1 MKTIKLLISS
11 IFFVIFVIYSNSQNR
26 VLNIYNN
33 GNIIYSCNITEI
45 DSVKVEFT
53 STNDNDNN
61 ENPEIGEYV
70 PTAYWEV
77 GSTACKAGETFSFSG
92 KYWTEDGY
100 TPDHSEVWYSVVRSQ
115 ESSASLKLAG
125 TLMSYTKAVA
135 EEDTVRTSQS
145 IASFPH
151 ADAVWDGYEFVITG
165 TVPTSRALAPLK
177 WAPKVWDEVAEER
190 FNSYFPAGF
199 ADEFKEEVL
208 KQIVQDANYSALRKV
223 FCDYPFTNEQVTAV
237 NAAFSVNL
245 PLLPDTIISKPDA
258 AVAAGTYKSD
268 LWYTTT
274 EDSNDAVVG
283 YYYIT
288 IAEDGSSVINE
299 ITAEEIV
306 KDNSGNLVYTG
317 DTTKR
322 AYKRYAS
329 AEWVLCRYDDDQ
341 GAIVSTVRAEYI
353 PAFAKLLECIPF
365 EAWIND
371 NTEGYAISFNRSYF
385 LDAEFRVYDTFGNVG
400 KAYDK
405 YKININ

>member
-1 MKTIKLLISS
+1 MKIQFKLGIMALGLLAFSS
-11 IFFVIFVIYSNSQNR
+11 
-26 VLNIYNN
+26 
-33 GNIIYSCNITEI
+33 CE
-45 DSVKVEFT
+45 K
-53 STNDNDNN
+53 NDPMADNMQ
-61 ENPEIGEYV
+61 IGEYV

-165 TVPTSRALAPLK
+165 TVPTSSTLAPLK

-223 FCDYPFTNEQVTAV
+223 FCDYPFTNEQVQAV
-237 NAAFSVNL
+237 NDEFGVFL
-245 PLLPDTIISKPDA
+245 PLLTEEILADEDPQA
-258 AVAAGTYKSD
+258 AVTYKSD

-274 EDSNDAVVG
+274 ASTEKPVIVA
-283 YYYIT
+283 YYYTT
-288 IAEDGSSVINE
+288 IAEDGSSVLNRVENE
-299 ITAEEIV
+299 SVTVDEKGNTIYQIDAETSV
-306 KDNSGNLVYTG
+306 KVYPIY
-317 DTTKR
+317 D
-322 AYKRYAS
+322 S
-329 AEWVLCRYDDDQ
+329 ADWVLCIYDDNQ
-341 GAIVSTVRAEYI
+341 GSIVSTVKDEYI
-353 PAFAKLLECIPF
+353 PAFSKLLEVITF
-365 EAWIND
+365 DEWIANGTD
-371 NTEGYAISFNRSYF
+371 GYAISFNRSYKLNARF
-385 LDAEFRVYDTFGNVG
+385 KVYDTAGNEGV
-400 KAYDK
+400 AYDT
-405 YKININ
+405 YTISVN